1 MDNAQ
6 SQGSQGTSQLD
17 ATINALQGGLAAAA
31 GAAGPNIAG
40 WIKTLQGNQ
49 QLSGISSE
57 LQNLHDALGSGA
69 SDTGALAT
77 SLKTLGEHTTK
88 AADAATPDAQDKLR
102 QLGQALSSAAS
113 QLKG

>member
-6 SQGSQGTSQLD
+6 SQGTSQLD
-17 ATINALQGGLAAAA
+17 ATINALKGGLAAAA

-40 WIKTLQGNQ
+40 WIKTLHGNA

-57 LQNLHDALGSGA
+57 LQKLHDALQSGA

-77 SLKTLGEHTTK
+77 SLHTLGEHTTK

-102 QLGQALSSAAS
+102 QLGQALSAAAG

>member
-49 QLSGISSE
+49 QLAGISSE

-102 QLGQALSSAAS
+102 QLGQALSAAAG

>member
-1 MDNAQ
+1 MENNQ
-6 SQGSQGTSQLD
+6 SQSSQGTSQLD
-17 ATINALQGGLAAAA
+17 ATLNALEGGLANAA

-40 WIKTLQGNQ
+40 WIKTLEGAP

-57 LQNLHDALGSGA
+57 LQNLHDALSSGA

-77 SLKTLGEHTTK
+77 SLHTLGEHTTK

-102 QLGQALSSAAS
+102 QLGQALSTAAG
-113 QLKG
+113 QLRG

>member
-17 ATINALQGGLAAAA
+17 ATLNALQGGLAAAA

-77 SLKTLGEHTTK
+77 SLRTLGEHTTK